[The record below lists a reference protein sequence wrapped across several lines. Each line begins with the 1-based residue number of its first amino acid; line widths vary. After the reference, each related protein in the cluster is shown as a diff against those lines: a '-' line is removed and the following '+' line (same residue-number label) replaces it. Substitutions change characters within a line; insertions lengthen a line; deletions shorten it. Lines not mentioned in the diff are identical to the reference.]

1 LLFSSWSL
9 FQIFFQLARLGRLR
23 IQSLLQLVG
32 PLRFGIAILGR
43 LRIFPVSFCAGSQP
57 RKLVCSFAIWPA
69 GSDAIR
75 VTSTRSACR
84 AYANVPD
91 AGWAAP

>member
-1 LLFSSWSL
+1 
-9 FQIFFQLARLGRLR
+9 
-23 IQSLLQLVG
+23 
-32 PLRFGIAILGR
+32 